1 VSRLRRE
8 RPGEA
13 NFFIVH
19 DQDRPPV
26 VRRDLLRPGG
36 ALRITA
42 LLHRRRLPPAL
53 ATRSSDMMNKESI
66 DLEPMYTTSNLP
78 GRCLKCLAEEKLN
91 TCLLELL
98 RGGGDDEQLARRF
111 EALVTFLK
119 SPESKKLRDES
130 EKYLSEGKQ
139 VSVRI
144 DFVDGKLKY
153 ELELKE

>member
-1 VSRLRRE
+1 
-8 RPGEA
+8 
-13 NFFIVH
+13 
-19 DQDRPPV
+19 
-26 VRRDLLRPGG
+26 
-36 ALRITA
+36 
-42 LLHRRRLPPAL
+42 
-53 ATRSSDMMNKESI
+53 MMNKESI
-66 DLEPMYTTSNLP
+66 DLEPRYTTSNLP

>member
-1 VSRLRRE
+1 
-8 RPGEA
+8 
-13 NFFIVH
+13 
-19 DQDRPPV
+19 
-26 VRRDLLRPGG
+26 
-36 ALRITA
+36 
-42 LLHRRRLPPAL
+42 
-53 ATRSSDMMNKESI
+53 MMNKESI
-66 DLEPMYTTSNLP
+66 DLEPRYTTSNLP

-153 ELELKE
+153 KLELKE